1 MCGMKHKKCRE
12 ASFDGADGV
21 VKVASRNS
29 FTRAA
34 TPHGGCRRTLQ
45 CGGLPSLAKEGWP
58 RHQENGSKPPLNERP
73 GWFVQLPIIG
83 GFNEPPRLRSLRKL
97 RDIFLMGAA
106 TPPLPRRGVPAHCNV
121 RQQPHEE
128 EIALAQRFSI
138 HSQQ

>member
-1 MCGMKHKKCRE
+1 MIRNELPVISVSHPELCFNCRRGPRS
-12 ASFDGADGV
+12 ASAGF
-21 VKVASRNS
+21 R
-29 FTRAA
+29 
-34 TPHGGCRRTLQ
+34 GCCRTLQ
-45 CGGLPSLAKEGWP
+45 GGELPSLAKEGWP
-58 RHQENGSKPPLNERP
+58 RHQENGAKPPLKERP

-83 GFNEPPRLRSLRKL
+83 GFNEPPRLRQPRKL
-97 RDIFLMGAA
+97 RDIFFMGAA